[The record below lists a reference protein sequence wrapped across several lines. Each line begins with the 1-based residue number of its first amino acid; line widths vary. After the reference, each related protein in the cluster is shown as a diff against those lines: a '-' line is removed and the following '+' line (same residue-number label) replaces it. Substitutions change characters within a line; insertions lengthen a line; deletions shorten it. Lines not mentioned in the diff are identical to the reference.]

1 MAPGVT
7 PERHV
12 GMSATLTTQQTVLTL
27 DGARRISAAAE
38 AEARRN
44 GWNVCIAVVDYHGN
58 LLHFVRMDDTQS
70 ASNEVAIGKARTA
83 AMFRR
88 SSKTMADAVTANP
101 GMLNFPLV
109 PVQGGLPLLAGGKV
123 VGGIGV
129 SGVKSQDDE
138 QIARAGAALLE

>member
-1 MAPGVT
+1 M
-7 PERHV
+7 PESP
-12 GMSATLTTQQTVLTL
+12 MTAAQAMLTL
-27 DGARRISAAAE
+27 EGARRISAAAE

-44 GWNVCIAVVDYHGN
+44 GWNVCIAIVDFYGN

-70 ASNEVAIGKARTA
+70 ASNEIAIGKARTA

-88 SSKTMADAVTANP
+88 SSKTMSDAVSANP

-109 PVQGGLPLLAGGKV
+109 PVQGGLPLAAGGKV

-129 SGVKSQDDE
+129 SGVHSQKDE
-138 QIARAGAALLE
+138 QIAQAGAALLE

>member
-1 MAPGVT
+1 M
-7 PERHV
+7 PEKI
-12 GMSATLTTQQTVLTL
+12 GAAMTAAQTMLTL
-27 DGARRISAAAE
+27 EGARRISMAAE
-38 AEARRN
+38 GEARRN
-44 GWNVCIAVVDYHGN
+44 SWNVCIAVVDYYGN

-88 SSKTMADAVTANP
+88 SSKTMADAVAANP

-109 PVQGGLPLLAGGKV
+109 PVQGGLPLIAAGKV

>member
-1 MAPGVT
+1 MPDQNHGAMTAP
-7 PERHV
+7 
-12 GMSATLTTQQTVLTL
+12 QTMLTL

-44 GWNVCIAVVDYHGN
+44 GWNVCIAVVDFYGN
-58 LLHFVRMDDTQS
+58 LLHFVRMDDTQA
-70 ASNEVAIGKARTA
+70 ASNEVAVGKARTA

-88 SSKTMADAVTANP
+88 SSKTMADAVAANP

-109 PVQGGLPLLAGGKV
+109 PVQGGLPLFAGGKV
-123 VGGIGV
+123 IGGIGV

>member
-1 MAPGVT
+1 
-7 PERHV
+7 
-12 GMSATLTTQQTVLTL
+12 MSAALTTQQTALTL
-27 DGARRISAAAE
+27 EGARRISEAAE

-44 GWNVCIAVVDYHGN
+44 GWNVCIAVVNYYGN

-88 SSKTMADAVTANP
+88 SSKTMADAVAANP

-109 PVQGGLPLLAGGKV
+109 PVQGGLPLIAAGKV

>member
-1 MAPGVT
+1 
-7 PERHV
+7 
-12 GMSATLTTQQTVLTL
+12 MSAALTTQQTALTL
-27 DGARRISAAAE
+27 EGARRISEAAE

-44 GWNVCIAVVDYHGN
+44 GWNVCIAVVNYYGN

-88 SSKTMADAVTANP
+88 SSKTMADAVAANP

-109 PVQGGLPLLAGGKV
+109 PVQGGLPLITAGKV

>member
-1 MAPGVT
+1 M
-7 PERHV
+7 PEKI
-12 GMSATLTTQQTVLTL
+12 GAAMTAAQTMLTL
-27 DGARRISAAAE
+27 EGARRISMAAE
-38 AEARRN
+38 GEARRN
-44 GWNVCIAVVDYHGN
+44 SWNVCIAVVDYYGN

-88 SSKTMADAVTANP
+88 SSKTMADAVAANP

-109 PVQGGLPLLAGGKV
+109 PVQGGLPLITAGKV

>member
-1 MAPGVT
+1 
-7 PERHV
+7 
-12 GMSATLTTQQTVLTL
+12 
-27 DGARRISAAAE
+27 
-38 AEARRN
+38 
-44 GWNVCIAVVDYHGN
+44 
-58 LLHFVRMDDTQS
+58 LHFVRMDDTQA

-88 SSKTMADAVTANP
+88 SSKTMADAVAANP

-109 PVQGGLPLLAGGKV
+109 PVQGGLPLFAGGKV
-123 VGGIGV
+123 IGGIGV